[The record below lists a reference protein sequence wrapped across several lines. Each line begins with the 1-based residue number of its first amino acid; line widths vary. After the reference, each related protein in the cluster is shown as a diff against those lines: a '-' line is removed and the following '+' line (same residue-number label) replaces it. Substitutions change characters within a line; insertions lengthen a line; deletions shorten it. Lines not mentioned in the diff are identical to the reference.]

1 VQRILTAIAL
11 ALVAFAPL
19 THAAQPDDPVHLTSI
34 LRALHADRCANS
46 IANANRR
53 IVISDRPFVLG
64 LNEKTRKPIVMF
76 GIAML
81 PRAPATTLW
90 PEVELCPGWRVV
102 KHEILEPAL
111 IDRQGRPRG
120 RGVLESAFDGAYS
133 YETIT
138 LPAYSAD
145 AKRAVVYFE
154 HHCPLCGEG
163 VYYELTL
170 TDAGWKVSGEELR
183 WIS

>member
-1 VQRILTAIAL
+1 VPRIPTTIALTLIAL
-11 ALVAFAPL
+11 APL
-19 THAAQPDDPVHLTSI
+19 AQAVQPDDAAELTSI
-34 LRALHADRCANS
+34 LHALHADRCANA
-46 IANANRR
+46 IANANHR
-53 IVISDRPFVLG
+53 IVISDRPLDPG
-64 LNEKTRKPIVMF
+64 LNEKTGKPIVVF

-81 PRAPATTLW
+81 PRVPATTLW
-90 PEVELCPGWRVV
+90 PEGELCPGWRVV
-102 KHEILEPAL
+102 KHELLEPVL
-111 IDRQGRPRG
+111 VDPQGRPRG
-120 RGVLESAFDGAYS
+120 RAALESAFDGAFS

-145 AKRAVVYFE
+145 GKRAVVYFE

-170 TDAGWKVSGEELR
+170 TATGWKVSAEEMR